1 MTQINDTAIK
11 VSHINKSFRLPHESQ
26 NSIKGKLINFNKRGY
41 DVQEA
46 LKDISFEVKKGEFFG
61 IVGRNGSGKS
71 TLLKLISGIYSP
83 TSGSIDIDGKLVPF
97 IELGVG
103 FSPELSGRD
112 NVYLNGALLGFTRP
126 EVEAMYDEIVAFAEL
141 DDFMD
146 QKLKNYSSG
155 MQVRLA
161 FSIAIKVSTDIL
173 VLDEVLAV
181 GDAAF
186 QQKCFD
192 YFMDLK
198 QRKKTVI
205 LVTHDMGAVR
215 QYCDRAIMIE
225 KGVIATEG
233 TPEVVAAAYQKLFIK
248 DVEEQTRKDNI
259 QGERW
264 GTGEIRTTDVST
276 SVKDDYVLITTEYE
290 AIQDVQNPVFG
301 ISIYSPA
308 GAGLIDANTY
318 QVSKRTGDIA
328 KGSKVRLQW
337 KVPNLFINGKYRI
350 SAGCTSSSFHK
361 TFDQV
366 AEAGSFRISRETPTG
381 GIIFPQVELSDYT
394 IQAKKNNRKSV
405 SKNKG

>member
-1 MTQINDTAIK
+1 MSKDKIAIS
-11 VSHINKSFRLPHESQ
+11 VSGVSKSFRLPHESQ
-26 NSIKGKLINFNKRGY
+26 NSIKGKLINFNRRGY
-41 DVQEA
+41 DIQKT
-46 LKDISFEVKKGEFFG
+46 LKDISFEVKKGEFLG

-71 TLLKLISGIYSP
+71 TLLKLISGIYAP
-83 TSGSIDIDGKLVPF
+83 TSGTIHIDGKLVPF

-112 NVYLNGALLGFTRP
+112 NVYLNGALLGFSRS
-126 EVEAMYDEIVAFAEL
+126 EVDKMYDDIVAFAEL
-141 DDFMD
+141 EKFMD

-198 QRKKTVI
+198 QQKKTVV

-225 KGVIATEG
+225 QGVITAQG
-233 TPEVVAAAYQKLFIK
+233 TPEDVAAAYQQLFI
-248 DVEEQTRKDNI
+248 EELEGQSTKDNTK
-259 QGERW
+259 GEHW
-264 GTGEIRTTDVST
+264 GSGEVLAVKTSSDVTDKFIT
-276 SVKDDYVLITTEYE
+276 ITTEYT
-290 AIQDVQNPVFG
+290 INQNVENPIFG

-308 GAGLIDANTY
+308 GIGLVDANTY
-318 QVSKRTGDIA
+318 QVKKRTGNLQE
-328 KGSKVRLQW
+328 GSSITLVWR
-337 KVPNLFINGKYRI
+337 VPNIFVNGKYRV
-350 SAGCTSSSFHK
+350 STGCTSASFHK

-366 AEAGSFRISRETPTG
+366 MDASAFRITKETPTG
-381 GIIFPQVELSDYT
+381 GIIFPEVSLEDF
-394 IQAKKNNRKSV
+394 SV
-405 SKNKG
+405 KQNKQKVRNAN

>member
-1 MTQINDTAIK
+1 MSDNDIAIK
-11 VSHINKSFRLPHESQ
+11 VNRVSKSFRLPHESY
-26 NSIKGKLINFNKRGY
+26 NSIKGKLINFNKRGFE
-41 DVQEA
+41 VQNA
-46 LKDISFEVKKGEFFG
+46 LKDISFEVKKGEFLG

-83 TSGSIDIDGKLVPF
+83 SSGSIDIDGKLVPF

-112 NVYLNGALLGFTRP
+112 NVYLNGALLGFTRS
-126 EVEAMYDEIVAFAEL
+126 EVDKMYDAIVAFAEL
-141 DDFMD
+141 GDFMD

-181 GDAAF
+181 GDASF

-198 QRKKTVI
+198 RQKKTVI

-225 KGVIATEG
+225 KGVIAEEG
-233 TPEVVAAAYQKLFIK
+233 TPEKVAAAYQQLFIDEIESQVTK
-248 DVEEQTRKDNI
+248 DDIR
-259 QGERW
+259 GERW
-264 GTGEIRTTDVST
+264 GSGEIRTISTNAVVKNDLVS
-276 SVKDDYVLITTEYE
+276 ITTEYKANE
-290 AIQDVQNPVFG
+290 SIENPVFG

-308 GAGLIDANTY
+308 GVGLIDANTY
-318 QVSKRTGDIA
+318 QVNKRTGDIK
-328 KGSKVRLQW
+328 KGQTVQLVW
-337 KVPNLFINGKYRI
+337 ELPNIFTNGRYRVSTGCA
-350 SAGCTSSSFHK
+350 SASFHK
-361 TFDQV
+361 IFDQV
-366 AEAGSFRISRETPTG
+366 ADAGSFRVTKETPTG
-381 GIIFPQVELSDYT
+381 GIIFPNVQLKDFTVK
-394 IQAKKNNRKSV
+394 QK
-405 SKNKG
+405 

>member
-1 MTQINDTAIK
+1 MVMNKDTAIK
-11 VSHINKSFRLPHESQ
+11 VSNVSKSFRLPHESH
-26 NSIKGKLINFNKRGY
+26 NSIKGRIINFNKRGY
-41 DVQEA
+41 EIQEA
-46 LKDISFEVKKGEFFG
+46 LKNISFDVKKGEFLG

-71 TLLKLISGIYSP
+71 TLLKLISGIYAP
-83 TSGSIDIDGKLVPF
+83 TSGSIEHDGKLVPF

-112 NVYLNGALLGFTRP
+112 NVYLNGALLGFTRG
-126 EVEAMYDEIVAFAEL
+126 EVDQMYNEIVSFAEL
-141 DDFMD
+141 ADFMD

-198 QRKKTVI
+198 RQKKTVI

-225 KGVIATEG
+225 KGVIAEEG
-233 TPEVVAAAYQKLFIK
+233 TPEHVASAYQQLFVDEMESQSQK
-248 DVEEQTRKDNI
+248 NNI
-259 QGERW
+259 RGERW
-264 GTGEIRTTDVST
+264 GSGEVRTVNTEVEVTEKSI
-276 SVKDDYVLITTEYE
+276 LITTEYRANE
-290 AIQDVQNPVFG
+290 LVKNPIFG

-308 GAGLIDANTY
+308 GVGLVDANTY
-318 QVSKRTGDIA
+318 QVKKQTGNIE
-328 KGSKVRLQW
+328 KGAVVNLQW
-337 KVPNLFINGKYRI
+337 ELPNIFTNGKYRV

-361 TFDQV
+361 VYDQMADA
-366 AEAGSFRISRETPTG
+366 AEFRITKETPTG
-381 GIIFPQVELSDYT
+381 GMIFPDVKLNNFTTGAVVDKR
-394 IQAKKNNRKSV
+394 KKITTK
-405 SKNKG
+405 